1 VAHVER
7 LFVLGLVLVVA
18 GLPLVLRADGLA
30 ADWPVG
36 QSWPVG
42 PVRLF
47 EVVGIGLVGL
57 GVLPLAAAAWWWPR
71 PPGGPGMR
79 RF

>member
-1 VAHVER
+1 VDRVER
-7 LFVLGLVLVVA
+7 LFALGLCLVVL

-30 ADWPVG
+30 ADWSVG
-36 QSWPVG
+36 RGWPVG

-47 EVVGIGLVGL
+47 EAAGVGLVGL

-71 PPGGPGMR
+71 PPGGPGLR
-79 RF
+79 RL